1 MTDARGGRGL
11 AFAAVVLAAV
21 VALVAAGCGGD
32 PAPPD
37 NPFGEPPAPVAG
49 VSAWAVGETGS
60 VLVTADGGASWT
72 RRPFFLPQRGVDVAF
87 PTQSDGWLITD
98 AGIVLSSRDGGA
110 TWTVR
115 QKARLQMTAVAA
127 TDAGHAWVLGNTVG
141 AAGEPGVSAVL
152 RSDDGG
158 ETWERRPFG
167 AALLAD
173 IAFADDRHGWL
184 VALDRVWSTK
194 DGGRTWRLRR
204 RLGMTVLTGVTSS
217 DRRHAFVAGWGT
229 LDGAPFLLA
238 TRDGGVT
245 WSRRLIDLQAPASG
259 ALQSQ
264 QIACAGTDV
273 LWVTCKAGIMA
284 TTDAGRTWELQKP
297 PAGEPLGVAAADAE
311 HVLATTYGQPILS
324 SSDGG
329 ATWRASGKD
338 GFLKQGLVSIAAVR
352 GAAAD

>member
-1 MTDARGGRGL
+1 M
-11 AFAAVVLAAV
+11 AVVLAAV
-21 VALVAAGCGGD
+21 VALIAAACGGD

-37 NPFGEPPAPVAG
+37 NPFGEPPAPAAG
-49 VSAWAVGETGS
+49 VYAWAVGEAGA

-72 RRPFFLPQRGVDVAF
+72 RRSFFLPQRGVDVAF
-87 PTQSDGWLITD
+87 PTQTRGWLITD
-98 AGIVLSSRDGGA
+98 AGTVLSSVDGGA

-115 QKARLQMTAVAA
+115 EQARLQMNAVAA
-127 TDAGHAWVLGNTVG
+127 TDADHAWVVGGTVD
-141 AAGEPGVSAVL
+141 AAGEPGVSVVL
-152 RSDDGG
+152 SSDDGG
-158 ETWERRPFG
+158 ETWKRRPFG

-173 IAFADDRHGWL
+173 IDFADDRHGWL

-204 RLGMTVLTGVTSS
+204 RLGMTVLTSVTSS

-229 LDGAPFLLA
+229 LDGAPFLLV

-245 WSRRLIDLQAPASG
+245 WSRRPIDLEAPAPG
-259 ALQSQ
+259 GLQSQ
-264 QIACAGTDV
+264 QIACAGADV

-284 TTDAGRTWELQKP
+284 TSDAGRTWELQKP
-297 PAGEPLGVAAADAE
+297 PAGEPLGIAAADAE

-338 GFLKQGLVSIAAVR
+338 GFLEQGLVSIAAVKAT
-352 GAAAD
+352 GAE